1 MRNTGKKWM
10 RPVGSPKM
18 TININAVN
26 AWINHPKIL
35 KVYQS
40 KSKQSLDGLDPLKDF
55 SRFWRLWPISQIW
68 GREFVSICS
77 RHILGRES
85 HGSVLLKLKIQCKQ
99 CKNQNLRVFT
109 SIHFVCFCQSFRGN
123 KTEPERVKQ
132 YHQTW
137 IITALQA
144 FFQVWKPNTYQAADM
159 QSAKLDV
166 FCITWF
172 RFKVANPQYFNKKC
186 SVKRTSDIDRIGKL
200 RICNLPVIVNLY
212 FWVAKRF
219 AWAKGR
225 CNFPV
230 RMDSGPSR
238 NRRARRA
245 ARSTRPHVSSRRSGW
260 GIRRVSR
267 NKKHCM

>member
-1 MRNTGKKWM
+1 MPQCLKK
-10 RPVGSPKM
+10 K
-18 TININAVN
+18 
-26 AWINHPKIL
+26 HPKIL

-109 SIHFVCFCQSFRGN
+109 SINFVCFRQSFHGN

-166 FCITWF
+166 FYITWF

-186 SVKRTSDIDRIGKL
+186 SVKSTSDIDGIGKL
-200 RICNLPVIVNLY
+200 RICNLPVIVNWY
-212 FWVAKRF
+212 FWAAKRF

-245 ARSTRPHVSSRRSGW
+245 ARSTRPHVSSRTSGW
-260 GIRRVSR
+260 GIRRVLR